1 MVQWSQAT
9 PTGCASNPL
18 ARRTAISTDTLYTK
32 AAARRVGITTDS
44 LRDAA
49 DRGRIPHQWADMP
62 DGQRWRAFKVADLD
76 QYKSRRLAVLES
88 QLAAVKGGAA

>member
-1 MVQWSQAT
+1 M
-9 PTGCASNPL
+9 GCATNPS

-76 QYKSRRLAVLES
+76 AYKARRLAALQG
-88 QLAAVKGGAA
+88 QLASLGGAA